1 MLKQRV
7 LTALPLAA
15 FIIWGI
21 FTQPADAIFYALL
34 VVTAIAGWEWAALCG
49 ITSKALRGMYA
60 VVITVLVVA
69 AQQAIEH
76 YPQCLSAVLLLT
88 VLVWMVA
95 IFHMFNK
102 GPQPVNQLFSKLK
115 FFLGFVFLIPPVLAL
130 MLIRDQPQGN
140 VWLFYCLSIVS
151 FADIG
156 AYFSGK
162 RFGKTKLAPS
172 ISPGKTREGL
182 YGGVFVT
189 ATYSV
194 LAGFYFELQAIQM
207 AMLIIITVLST
218 FVSVAGDL
226 FVSLLKREKNLKDTG
241 NILPGHGGILDRIDS
256 IISSTPFIAL
266 LLSAV
271 IF

>member
-1 MLKQRV
+1 M
-7 LTALPLAA
+7 PLAA

-21 FTQPADAIFYALL
+21 FTQPPDVIFYALL
-34 VVTAIAGWEWAALCG
+34 VVTAIAGWEWSALSG
-49 ITSKALRGMYA
+49 VTNKGLRGAYA
-60 VVITVLVVA
+60 IAITILVVIS
-69 AQQAIEH
+69 QQAIER
-76 YPQCLSAVLLLT
+76 YPQWLSIVLLLT
-88 VLVWMVA
+88 VVVWMVA

-102 GPQPVNQLFSKLK
+102 GPQPVNQLFSRVK
-115 FFLGFVFLIPPVLAL
+115 FLLGFVFLIPPVLAL
-130 MLIRDQPQGN
+130 MLIREQPQGN
-140 VWLFYCLSIVS
+140 SWLFYCLSIVS

-162 RFGKTKLAPS
+162 RFGKTKLAPT
-172 ISPGKTREGL
+172 ISPGKTKEGL

-189 ATYSV
+189 AIYSV

-226 FVSLLKREKNLKDTG
+226 FVSLLKREKDLKDTG
-241 NILPGHGGILDRIDS
+241 HILPGHGGILDRIDS